1 MKNTNNTNPYFSA
14 VKNTR
19 SIGEIV
25 FMHLTAIFSLLFIIG
40 VLCWTSYKDTLYKTT
55 AEVYSVDE
63 DGTLFVDGAGYV
75 WAVYDTDYTKGDF
88 VEIKFNNNRTNY
100 TRNDD
105 KIINVKVL
113 DD

>member
-14 VKNTR
+14 IKNAR
-19 SIGEIV
+19 STSKTVVARLASIFVLMSMVEI
-25 FMHLTAIFSLLFIIG
+25 
-40 VLCWTSYKDTLYKTT
+40 LCWASYEDTLYKTT
-55 AEVYSVDE
+55 AEVYDVDATGTLLI
-63 DGTLFVDGAGYV
+63 DGTGNV
-75 WAVYDTDYTKGDF
+75 WEVTDTHYKKGQF
-88 VEIKFNNNRTNY
+88 VEIKFNNNRTDY